1 VIRERDKLP
10 PSRREHG
17 MNTHRLVSTLGFVW
31 LSACGGAPP
40 PASPEPVA
48 DPPAPVAEPAP
59 AAPVA
64 AEAPPAAPAPAAPAP
79 APPKEPIAIFNGKD
93 LTGWVQVLDS
103 KWVVKDGVLSAKQ
116 DPKGR
121 RQGESWLITEKDYT
135 DFVLTLKYRVS
146 KGGNSGVFLR
156 DPVSRA
162 ERLAAKDGGAPPWE
176 IGLEAN
182 IQDSPKT
189 EWPTGSVYS
198 IGTPAAHG
206 ADKPGEWNDMKI
218 QVQGEQITV
227 WINDKQVVDVK
238 QTRSKKGGIGFQRH
252 GTPEYKDKLV
262 ELKDIYVQ
270 EL

>member
-1 VIRERDKLP
+1 MNAHFRKLA
-10 PSRREHG
+10 
-17 MNTHRLVSTLGFVW
+17 STLV
-31 LSACGGAPP
+31 LALLADCGGETPPPVAPEP
-40 PASPEPVA
+40 PASAAPAPEA
-48 DPPAPVAEPAP
+48 TPPAKPAD
-59 AAPVA
+59 AA
-64 AEAPPAAPAPAAPAP
+64 APPAASAAAPP
-79 APPKEPIAIFNGKD
+79 TAPPKEPVALFNGKD

-103 KWVVKDGVLSAKQ
+103 KWVVKDGVLMAKQ

-135 DFVLTLKYRVS
+135 DFILTLKFRVS

-156 DPVSRA
+156 DPVPRA

-176 IGLEAN
+176 IGMEAN

-189 EWPTGSVYS
+189 EWPSGSVYS

-206 ADKPGEWNDMKI
+206 LDKPGEWNDMKI
-218 QVQGEQITV
+218 KVQGEQVVV
-227 WINDKQVVDVK
+227 WLNDKQAVDVK
-238 QTRSKKGGIGFQRH
+238 QTRTKKGAIGFQRH

-262 ELKDIYVQ
+262 ELKDINIQ

>member
-1 VIRERDKLP
+1 
-10 PSRREHG
+10 
-17 MNTHRLVSTLGFVW
+17 MNAHFRTQAFALGF
-31 LSACGGAPP
+31 LLLANCGGETPP

-48 DPPAPVAEPAP
+48 NPPAAPEPAP
-59 AAPVA
+59 APEAAAPA
-64 AEAPPAAPAPAAPAP
+64 APPAAAAPAP
-79 APPKEPIAIFNGKD
+79 APPKDPVAIFNGKD

-162 ERLAAKDGGAPPWE
+162 DRVAAKDGGAPPWE

-206 ADKPGEWNDMKI
+206 LDKPGEWNDMKI
-218 QVQGEQITV
+218 KVQGEQITV
-227 WINDKQVVDVK
+227 WLNDKQAVDVK

-262 ELKDIYVQ
+262 ELKDIYIQ